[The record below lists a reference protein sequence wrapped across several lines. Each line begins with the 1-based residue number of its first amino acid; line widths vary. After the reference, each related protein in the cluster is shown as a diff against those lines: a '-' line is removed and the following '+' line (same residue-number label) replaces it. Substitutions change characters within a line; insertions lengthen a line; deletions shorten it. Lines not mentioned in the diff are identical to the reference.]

1 VERELVLL
9 VSLYVHPGREADF
22 RRFEAAAARVMA
34 RHGGAIERVI
44 RPVAAPGGPPPPH
57 EIHVVTF
64 PRREAFAAYRADPE
78 LAGLAALR
86 QAAIAR
92 TEVVEGEPG
101 EPYTGAGPATPPA
114 RG

>member
-1 VERELVLL
+1 MLL
-9 VSLYVHPGREADF
+9 VYLYVHPGREADF
-22 RRFEAAAARVMA
+22 RRFEREAARIMA

-44 RPVAAPGGPPPPH
+44 RPLASPAGPPPPH
-57 EIHVVTF
+57 EIHVVVF

-92 TEVVEGEPG
+92 TEVTEGEPG
-101 EPYTGAGPATPPA
+101 EPY
-114 RG
+114 R

>member
-1 VERELVLL
+1 MERGIVLL

-22 RRFEAAAARVMA
+22 RRFETAAARIMA

-44 RPVAAPGGPPPPH
+44 RPVAAPGGPPAPH

-64 PRREAFAAYRADPE
+64 PGREAFDAYRGDPE

-86 QAAIAR
+86 AAAIAR
-92 TEVVEGEPG
+92 TEVVQGEPG
-101 EPYTGAGPATPPA
+101 EPY
-114 RG
+114 R